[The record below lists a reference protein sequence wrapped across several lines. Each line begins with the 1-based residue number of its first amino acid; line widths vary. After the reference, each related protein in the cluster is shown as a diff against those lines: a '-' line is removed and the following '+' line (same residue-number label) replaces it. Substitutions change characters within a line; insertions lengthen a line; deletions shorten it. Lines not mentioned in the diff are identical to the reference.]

1 MRLIFTFLLVFL
13 LTSCDFFMVK
23 KTSSQDILNE
33 ELNAFNWT
41 DVDEYP
47 SFSSCDSIKVKS
59 DRKDCFQ
66 NSLAIHIWEFLKKE
80 KITVTQDIT
89 DTIVLNFN
97 LSKTGVLK
105 LTDSKMATA
114 TRKEIPNIEALITQ
128 SLDSLPKIYPAI
140 KRGQHVNAA
149 FSLPII
155 INVN

>member
-1 MRLIFTFLLVFL
+1 MRLIFTLLLVFL

-33 ELNAFNWT
+33 ELKAFNWT

-47 SFSSCDSIKVKS
+47 SFSSCDSIAVKQ

-66 NSLAIHIWEFLKKE
+66 NSLALHIWEFLKQE
-80 KITVTQDIT
+80 HITVTQDIT

-97 LSKTGVLK
+97 LSKDGVLK
-105 LTDSKMATA
+105 LIDTKMAVT
-114 TRKEIPNIEALITQ
+114 TRNEIPNIEALITQ
-128 SLDSLPKIYPAI
+128 SLDSLPNVYPAI

>member
-1 MRLIFTFLLVFL
+1 M
-13 LTSCDFFMVK
+13 K
-23 KTSSQDILNE
+23 KSSSQDILNE
-33 ELNAFNWT
+33 ELKAFNWT

-47 SFSSCDSIKVKS
+47 SFSSCDSIAVKQ

-66 NSLAIHIWEFLKKE
+66 NSLTLHIWEFLKQE
-80 KITVTQDIT
+80 QLTVTQDIT

-97 LSKTGVLK
+97 LSKTGILK
-105 LTDSKMATA
+105 LTDIKMAHA
-114 TRKEIPNIEALITQ
+114 TRKEIPHIEALINR
-128 SLDSLPKIYPAI
+128 SLDSLPQVYPAI